1 MAKSH
6 LITGAKVLLYVNGEP
21 FGKVMRFAWSAETP
35 RKSFYTIDSA
45 EPAELGQTTTR
56 ISGSLGIYRIHA
68 DGGAEGS
75 GIVAPFPDLTKERYF
90 SIVLLERTTDTVIF
104 RADNCSLLS
113 QSWDVPVRGFV
124 TGTLNFQAL
133 SWSNEVKSRTAG

>member
-21 FGKVMRFAWSAETP
+21 YGKVMRFSFSIETP
-35 RKSFYTIDSA
+35 RKSFYTIDDPS
-45 EPAELGQTTTR
+45 PAELGQTTTR
-56 ISGSLGIYRIHA
+56 VSGSIGVYRIHA

-75 GIVAPFPDLTKERYF
+75 GFVAPIPDLTKERYF

-104 RADNCSLLS
+104 RADNCMLLS
-113 QSWDVPVRGFV
+113 QSWDVPIRGFV
-124 TGTLNFQAL
+124 TGALNFQAL